1 MANVF
6 EITGELLDAT
16 DALSSAAGF
25 VLDPDGII
33 QAIGQKAGDMFG
45 AAAGE
50 IFTKLETTHLSLPC

>member
-25 VLDPDGII
+25 VLDRDGII
-33 QAIGQKAGDMFG
+33 QATG
-45 AAAGE
+45 
-50 IFTKLETTHLSLPC
+50 